1 MAVLGEMVSTDGHA
15 WCDGTD
21 TWAKGEGL
29 RPVRKVTN
37 GTTHLQ
43 DPKLLRRAA

>member
-29 RPVRKVTN
+29 RPVWKVTN
-37 GTTHLQ
+37 RMTHLQ
-43 DPKLLRRAA
+43 DLKLLQHAA